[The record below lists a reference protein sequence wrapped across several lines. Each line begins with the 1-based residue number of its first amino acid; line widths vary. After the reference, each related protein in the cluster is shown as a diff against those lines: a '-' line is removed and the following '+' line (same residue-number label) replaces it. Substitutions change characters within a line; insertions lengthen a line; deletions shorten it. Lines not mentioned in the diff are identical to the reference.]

1 MKSSLNSIQ
10 ENGWLWHPVSTDIS
24 IGPAAPRG
32 APGEILRNNKVYECV
47 FCKGTGIRRLGGMQG
62 AKCPVCRGRAKITVT
77 PPVMHCPF
85 CNGTGEDQ
93 PRMALTCSVCKGK
106 GLVHVEEPFEIC
118 PACHGRGRPMAS
130 KLYCSGCKGRGVIP
144 IKEGRTSGHP
154 VGTEKRAMK
163 VIYQLEKGG
172 RNAIADRLKISTA
185 YAEIV
190 IKSLLK
196 KRLLEKEGSGMVV
209 LTPPGKE
216 YAETRLHSI
225 K

>member
-10 ENGWLWHPVSTDIS
+10 ESGWAWQPVSTDIS
-24 IGPAAPRG
+24 IGPAAARG
-32 APGEILRNNKVYECV
+32 ASGEILRYNKVYRCI
-47 FCKGTGIRRLGGMQG
+47 FCKGSGFRPKGVR
-62 AKCPVCRGRAKITVT
+62 CPVCKGKGKILVQ
-77 PPVMHCPF
+77 PPVRMCVF
-85 CNGTGEDQ
+85 CNGTGENQ

-106 GLVHVEEPFEIC
+106 GLVAIEEPFQIC
-118 PACHGRGRPMAS
+118 PSCNGKGKMRGAAF
-130 KLYCSGCKGRGVIP
+130 YCPECKGKGIISIRERG
-144 IKEGRTSGHP
+144 SFGHP
-154 VGTEKRAMK
+154 AGTEKKAMK
-163 VIYQLEKGG
+163 AIYRLEKGG

-196 KRLLEKEGSGMVV
+196 KRLLEKEGSGMVA

-216 YAETRLHSI
+216 YVETRLHWV